1 MLNLDTYFNQICSV
15 TWIYITGLVQSIVS
29 FPLCVT
35 CIYTLC
41 IFQYVQVETAPQFA
55 IHAFAY
61 TVTHSKANG
70 KLWGSTLCYFYFG
83 FLGKHHPDQK
93 IWFGFVLNT

>member
-1 MLNLDTYFNQICSV
+1 MLNLDTHFNQICSV

-41 IFQYVQVETAPQFA
+41 TFQYVQVEAASQFA

-61 TVTHSKANG
+61 RHTQQSQWKTVGVHSV
-70 KLWGSTLCYFYFG
+70 L
-83 FLGKHHPDQK
+83 FLFLFFRQTPP
-93 IWFGFVLNT
+93 